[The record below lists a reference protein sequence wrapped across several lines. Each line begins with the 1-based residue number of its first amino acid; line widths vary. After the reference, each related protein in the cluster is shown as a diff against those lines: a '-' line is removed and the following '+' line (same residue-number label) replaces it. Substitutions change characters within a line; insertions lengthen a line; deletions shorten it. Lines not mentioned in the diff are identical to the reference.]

1 MKLAAR
7 LALRRE
13 ASLVATRLALL
24 ALAGGVPFVAGDFQL
39 FQLTNVLI
47 FAIALL
53 GLNILVGYSGQIS
66 LGHGAFYALGGYCT
80 ALLVTH
86 FALSQLLA
94 LLAAGIACYA
104 AGFLFGLPAARL
116 PAVHLAMAT
125 LALGAVLPN
134 VVKHKALERWTGGSS
149 GMALE
154 RREVPFDLPFSFDQ
168 WLYLLTL
175 AVLVLLLALAA
186 NLLHGRIGRA
196 VRAIRDHA
204 PAAQA
209 FGIDTT
215 LYKSAVFGISAMYA
229 GVAGALSALS
239 IQYVAPGIYGAFLS
253 FSLLVGIAV
262 GGIGSL
268 SGALYGAFFLQGIQM
283 LSGATAH
290 SLGTAHVY
298 TIYGAVLLLVVYA
311 MPCGIAG
318 LLHRRGTYFRW
329 Y

>member
-1 MKLAAR
+1 M
-7 LALRRE
+7 
-13 ASLVATRLALL
+13 VATRFALL
-24 ALAGGVPFVAGDFQL
+24 ALAGGVPFVAGDIQL

-80 ALLVTH
+80 ALLVAH
-86 FALSQLLA
+86 FELSPLLA
-94 LLAAGIACYA
+94 LLAAALACYA

-134 VVKHKALERWTGGSS
+134 VVKHKALEAWTGGSS

-186 NLLHGRIGRA
+186 NLLGGRIGRA
-196 VRAIRDHA
+196 VLAIRDH
-204 PAAQA
+204 PLAAQA

-239 IQYVAPGIYGAFLS
+239 IQYVAPGIYGVFLS
-253 FSLLVGIAV
+253 FGLLAGIAL

-298 TIYGAVLLLVVYA
+298 AIYGAVLLLVVYA
-311 MPCGIAG
+311 MPGGIAG
-318 LLHRRGTYFRW
+318 LLHRRHPYFRW